1 MGSILQLLLCSPF
14 PGKDQVIARASPVL
28 VLLRGGAWA
37 TAKRLLQLSLLRALR
52 QGKAKGFQEKGA
64 HVVCF
69 SKYKNGVVVQE
80 MPMLF
85 TTERAFK
92 YSIPTSPHL
101 SIYTLSQPATVLC
114 IYVSIL
120 THGSVCPPTPPHPW
134 G

>member
-37 TAKRLLQLSLLRALR
+37 TAKRLLQLSLLRTLR

-80 MPMLF
+80 
-85 TTERAFK
+85 RAFK

-101 SIYTLSQPATVLC
+101 SIYTLSQPATALC

-120 THGSVCPPTPPHPW
+120 THESVCPPTPPHPW